1 MDISMRSSFGFHDY
15 LWGLLP
21 LVMKRFT
28 YKLNPSN
35 PYWLPW
41 VSEIRS
47 GWEPR
52 AAGGELL
59 RGGGPGRSPRRRR
72 GIGFPRRLQRDGYR
86 FGTDDLLARLN
97 DGVHW
102 LGVTRDG
109 LRKVIAR
116 AGSIGYVVDNAG
128 EFQFDKALIKR
139 LAELGREVVVLCQ
152 VRAVRGGRY
161 RGVRH

>member
-1 MDISMRSSFGFHDY
+1 MR
-15 LWGLLP
+15 GL
-21 LVMKRFT
+21 
-28 YKLNPSN
+28 
-35 PYWLPW
+35 
-41 VSEIRS
+41 
-47 GWEPR
+47 
-52 AAGGELL
+52 GETVEKETVETTNLYRL
-59 RGGGPGRSPRRRR
+59 R
-72 GIGFPRRLQRDGYR
+72 RDGYR

-109 LRKVIAR
+109 LREVIAR

>member
-1 MDISMRSSFGFHDY
+1 M
-15 LWGLLP
+15 
-21 LVMKRFT
+21 
-28 YKLNPSN
+28 
-35 PYWLPW
+35 
-41 VSEIRS
+41 S
-47 GWEPR
+47 GPR
-52 AAGGELL
+52 ETVEKETVETTNLHY
-59 RGGGPGRSPRRRR
+59 
-72 GIGFPRRLQRDGYR
+72 LQRDGYR

-97 DGVHW
+97 DRVHW

-109 LRKVIAR
+109 LREVIAR